1 MNKIIFLDQS
11 ELPKKFY
18 NILPDL
24 PAGMEPPL
32 DPVSKKPI
40 DPAKLERIFPKRL
53 VEQEMSMESE
63 IPIPEEVLKL
73 YAGYRPT
80 PLIRATNLEKLL
92 GTPAHIYF
100 KYEGV
105 SPTGAHKINTT
116 IMQAYFASKEGVKR
130 VVAETGAG
138 QFGTAVSYANAM
150 FGIETTIYMVKI
162 SFEQKPYR
170 KTLMRLYGAD
180 VIASPST
187 KTKFGRLILA
197 KDPKCNGS
205 LGIAV
210 SEAIEDVLSRDDSKY
225 SIGSVLNF
233 VCLHQT
239 IIGEEA
245 KIQMAKVREYPDV
258 VVGCVGGGSN
268 LAGIS
273 FPFLKDKLKGDKP
286 NLRVLAVEPSSCAS
300 LTEGE
305 YRYDFGD
312 TAGMTPMVK
321 MYTLGSDYMPS
332 PIHAGGLRYHGMA
345 PSISLL
351 YDKKIIEAK
360 SVPQLDIFKAA
371 QIFMKTEGILPA
383 PESAHAIKG
392 AIDEA
397 IRAKEEGKKK
407 VILFNLS
414 GHGFLDLQGYEDFL
428 NGKFNKV

>member
-1 MNKIIFLDQS
+1 MKKIIFLDQS
-11 ELPKKFY
+11 ELPKNFY

-24 PAGMEPPL
+24 PSGMMPPL
-32 DPVSKKPI
+32 DPETKKPI
-40 DPAKLERIFPKRL
+40 SASKLERIFPKKL
-53 VEQEMSMESE
+53 VEQEASMESE
-63 IPIPEEVLKL
+63 IAIPEEVLKL
-73 YAGYRPT
+73 YAGYRPS
-80 PLIRATNLEKLL
+80 PLIRATNLEKFLK
-92 GTPAHIYF
+92 TPAHIYF

-105 SPTGAHKINTT
+105 SPTGAHKVNTT
-116 IMQAYFASKEGVKR
+116 LMQAYFAAKEGVKR
-130 VVAETGAG
+130 IVAETGAG
-138 QFGTAVSYANAM
+138 QFGSAVSYANAM

-180 VIASPST
+180 VIASPSI
-187 KTKFGRLILA
+187 KTKFGRMILA

-210 SEAIEDVLSRDDSKY
+210 SEAIEDVLSREDSKY

-245 KIQMAKVREYPDV
+245 KIQMAKTGEYPDIII
-258 VVGCVGGGSN
+258 GCVGGGSN

-286 NLRVLAVEPSSCAS
+286 NLRVLAIEPTSCAS

-305 YRYDFGD
+305 YRYDYGD
-312 TAGMTPMVK
+312 TAGMTPLVK
-321 MYTLGSDYMPS
+321 MYTMGSDFMPS

-345 PSISLL
+345 PSVSLL
-351 YDKKIIEAK
+351 YNKKIIEAR

-397 IRAKEEGKKK
+397 IKAKEEGKEK

-414 GHGFLDLQGYEDFL
+414 GHGFLDLQGYEDYL
-428 NGKFNKV
+428 NGKFN